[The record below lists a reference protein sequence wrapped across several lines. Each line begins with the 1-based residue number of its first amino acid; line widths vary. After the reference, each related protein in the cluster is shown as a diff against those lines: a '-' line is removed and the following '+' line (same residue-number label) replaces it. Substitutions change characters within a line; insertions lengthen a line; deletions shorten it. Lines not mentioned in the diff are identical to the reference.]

1 MQQKYNAHNQINK
14 KMPLFMLEFLF
25 NQFEGSIKNYYT
37 ATSFEWVVLAMG
49 MGMAWHKK
57 LQIILRFALKDRSFY
72 VYNFDAIFKDII
84 IKIIMVYA
92 NHLFQIE

>member
-1 MQQKYNAHNQINK
+1 MQQKYNAHNQINE

-25 NQFEGSIKNYYT
+25 NQFEGNIKNYYT

-57 LQIILRFALKDRSFY
+57 L
-72 VYNFDAIFKDII
+72 
-84 IKIIMVYA
+84 
-92 NHLFQIE
+92 